1 VVAHCFFDIT
11 DGYKLKV
18 MDESALT
25 ELLIRFVRMSDKK
38 EQQKTISEIRKIL
51 INFGP
56 DGFGR

>member
-1 VVAHCFFDIT
+1 
-11 DGYKLKV
+11 